1 MANRMFVSLKVQK
14 VATILS
20 LLRNVVFRVGTVVFI
35 PKFFG
40 ARSIWFCFLISEA
53 LAFIL
58 YAIAI
63 VRNADNYGYG
73 RSGVAYL
80 IDDPAEEETAA

>member
-1 MANRMFVSLKVQK
+1 MANRMFVSLKIQK
-14 VATILS
+14 TATILS
-20 LLRNVVFRVGTVVFI
+20 LLRNVVFRIGTVVFI

-53 LAFIL
+53 PAFIL

-73 RSGVAYL
+73 KSGVAYL
-80 IDDPAEEETAA
+80 IDDPPKEEAS